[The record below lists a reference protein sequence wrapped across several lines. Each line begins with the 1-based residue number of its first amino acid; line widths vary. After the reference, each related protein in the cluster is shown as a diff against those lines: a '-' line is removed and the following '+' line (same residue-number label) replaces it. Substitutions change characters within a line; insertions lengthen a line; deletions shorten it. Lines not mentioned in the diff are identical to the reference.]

1 MHIHSLKAINER
13 TTHYADLALLK
24 NHFYRLNSLAEA
36 FYYVKLW
43 GGMAKSMLT
52 PIKMSC
58 PSKRLRNSTCTE
70 N

>member
-24 NHFYRLNSLAEA
+24 HHFYRWNSLAEA

-43 GGMAKSMLT
+43 GRHGQGDVDGDQDDM
-52 PIKMSC
+52 PIEA
-58 PSKRLRNSTCTE
+58 LA
-70 N
+70 